1 VAWIRARV
9 AHVAV
14 GWLVFQLCL
23 LASVPTV
30 LCSPDPD
37 AIALEAACT
46 CAHGD
51 AEGQSC
57 PMHHPS
63 TSSNNCSCR
72 STTDSRAAIV
82 ASLIGPTAV
91 LAPTSSAVA
100 PSSNLSAARSF
111 SAEPLESAVAP
122 DSPPPRV

>member
-1 VAWIRARV
+1 
-9 AHVAV
+9 
-14 GWLVFQLCL
+14 
-23 LASVPTV
+23 
-30 LCSPDPD
+30 
-37 AIALEAACT
+37 
-46 CAHGD
+46 
-51 AEGQSC
+51 
-57 PMHHPS
+57 MHHPS
-63 TSSNNCSCR
+63 TSSNDCSCR

-100 PSSNLSAARSF
+100 PSSILSPARSF